1 MSRFKAETEVVKVRR
16 RNRVGTAL
24 VALCIIALSLC
35 SCANPFRAKSRA
47 PEGGGTYG
55 GEVVVGITQ
64 EPGIFDP
71 HTSVAAGDEEILFNI
86 FEGLVKCLPSGEFAP
101 ALATDY
107 VISDDATIYTFT
119 LRTGVVFHN
128 GEPMTA
134 EDVVYSISRAA
145 GLETGVPLR
154 DDLSGIL
161 SVEATST
168 NSIRI
173 VLESPDAELLPF
185 LAVAIIPRS
194 VADINETPIGTGPFK
209 FQEYRVCESV
219 ILVRNNNYWQSGLPY
234 LDRVTFKITPDMN
247 TAFLQ
252 LRSGSIDIFPYLDSE
267 KASRIES
274 DYQILSG
281 ESNMIHL
288 LALNN
293 VVAPFDN
300 PKVREAM
307 NRAIDRTELIQILMD
322 GAGTPI
328 YSGLSP
334 AMGAYY
340 NESLNNAFPYDPERA
355 VELLTEAG
363 YPDGFRATLVVPS
376 NYRHH
381 INAAT
386 ILVDQFS
393 RVGIHLSVL
402 TVDWATWLSSV
413 YAARDFETTVI
424 ALTSDFSPRDVLSRY
439 VSDAGNNFINYSNPE
454 FDAVFDQIRGE
465 PDEDERILLYHRLQE
480 ILAED
485 SASVYFEDP
494 RNIVA
499 VSKDLSGYVVYP
511 IYVQD
516 MSTVHYN

>member
-86 FEGLVKCLPSGEFAP
+86 FEGLVKCLPSGEFVP

-119 LRTGVVFHN
+119 LRTGVAFHN

-161 SVEATST
+161 SVEATSA

-194 VADINETPIGTGPFK
+194 LSDPNETPISTGPFK
-209 FQEYRVCESV
+209 FQEYRV
-219 ILVRNNNYWQSGLPY
+219 
-234 LDRVTFKITPDMN
+234 
-247 TAFLQ
+247 
-252 LRSGSIDIFPYLDSE
+252 
-267 KASRIES
+267 S
-274 DYQILSG
+274 D
-281 ESNMIHL
+281 
-288 LALNN
+288 
-293 VVAPFDN
+293 
-300 PKVREAM
+300 
-307 NRAIDRTELIQILMD
+307 
-322 GAGTPI
+322 
-328 YSGLSP
+328 
-334 AMGAYY
+334 
-340 NESLNNAFPYDPERA
+340 
-355 VELLTEAG
+355 
-363 YPDGFRATLVVPS
+363 
-376 NYRHH
+376 
-381 INAAT
+381 
-386 ILVDQFS
+386 
-393 RVGIHLSVL
+393 
-402 TVDWATWLSSV
+402 
-413 YAARDFETTVI
+413 
-424 ALTSDFSPRDVLSRY
+424 
-439 VSDAGNNFINYSNPE
+439 
-454 FDAVFDQIRGE
+454 
-465 PDEDERILLYHRLQE
+465 
-480 ILAED
+480 
-485 SASVYFEDP
+485 
-494 RNIVA
+494 
-499 VSKDLSGYVVYP
+499 
-511 IYVQD
+511 
-516 MSTVHYN
+516 